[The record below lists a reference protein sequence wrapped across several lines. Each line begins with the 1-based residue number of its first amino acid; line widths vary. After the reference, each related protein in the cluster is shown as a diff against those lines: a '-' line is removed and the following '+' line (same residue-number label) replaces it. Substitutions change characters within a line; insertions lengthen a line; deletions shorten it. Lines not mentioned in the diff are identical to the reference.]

1 MACSR
6 MCARLEHICASGW
19 KKFHRS
25 LPFGVVAFCS
35 ALNFERRRRRFTR
48 PCSTK
53 RSSPALRAI
62 RMFCDYCRRCAS
74 TTPRWICLWQPSK
87 TSLATSVSEEEATL
101 DYNWF
106 DLIGNIGVLLMVVA
120 YLLLQLE
127 KLSSSALSYL
137 LLNTVGA
144 ILVIISLMFRFN
156 LSAFLMEAFWL
167 LISLYGLAK
176 PLFART
182 KRV

>member
-1 MACSR
+1 V
-6 MCARLEHICASGW
+6 RLG
-19 KKFHRS
+19 
-25 LPFGVVAFCS
+25 GS
-35 ALNFERRRRRFTR
+35 A
-48 PCSTK
+48 
-53 RSSPALRAI
+53 
-62 RMFCDYCRRCAS
+62 
-74 TTPRWICLWQPSK
+74 
-87 TSLATSVSEEEATL
+87 L

-156 LSAFLMEAFWL
+156 LSSFLMEAFWL

-176 PLFART
+176 SLVAKPKSA
-182 KRV
+182 